1 MQDITHDIIDLDL
14 DDITTINLSGSGPS
28 SKSSSSSGRPSVNFG
43 GGIELLMN
51 DKRLNDGKGKKENI
65 DIGLADLNDLEKE
78 LNDLIEEPKS
88 VPAISKSGLFNSSIF
103 GNNGN
108 NGSGIKL
115 NTSPDDN
122 VSIGSIVSM
131 SDVPKVGKAT
141 AASSQNDGKTWD
153 GFTKFN
159 NVPLNPDKNLSDKP
173 KMTPEET
180 LLEKFKVL
188 RKLEDIERK
197 GAKLTKKYSMDS
209 PLAEM
214 QGEYEMVMAEK
225 ERSNSC
231 KFQGKML
238 MAAITGLEF
247 LNNKFDPFDV
257 KLDGWAEQVNENID
271 DYDEIFAELHE
282 KYKSKAK
289 MAPELKLLFQLGGS
303 AIMVHMTNTMF
314 KSSLPG
320 MDDIMRQNP
329 DLMQQFTSAAVN
341 SMQNTNPGF
350 SGFMGNFMPATS
362 SNRPPPAPV
371 QTQTNRSQNER
382 TAAPTNRPDLMRA
395 RNNDGINIQE
405 QFGSV
410 GPGPGKNN
418 EKEIPVR
425 STRPEMKGPT
435 DINDLLS
442 GLKTMSVNLPTDNM
456 NKSNMADRSM
466 PTQQQGQ
473 QQAQQSQAQ
482 QSQAQQSQ
490 AQQQQAQ
497 AQQAQAQQSQAQQQ
511 TPRKTTTAS
520 SGKTPRKQK
529 SDRNTVSLDI

>member
-1 MQDITHDIIDLDL
+1 L
-14 DDITTINLSGSGPS
+14 
-28 SKSSSSSGRPSVNFG
+28 
-43 GGIELLMN
+43 
-51 DKRLNDGKGKKENI
+51 
-65 DIGLADLNDLEKE
+65 
-78 LNDLIEEPKS
+78 
-88 VPAISKSGLFNSSIF
+88 
-103 GNNGN
+103 
-108 NGSGIKL
+108 
-115 NTSPDDN
+115 
-122 VSIGSIVSM
+122 
-131 SDVPKVGKAT
+131 
-141 AASSQNDGKTWD
+141 
-153 GFTKFN
+153 
-159 NVPLNPDKNLSDKP
+159 
-173 KMTPEET
+173 TPEET

-188 RKLEDIERK
+188 RKLEEIERK
-197 GAKLTKKYSMDS
+197 GAKLTKKYSMES
-209 PLAEM
+209 PLSEM
-214 QGEYEMVMAEK
+214 QGEYEMIIAEK

-247 LNNKFDPFDV
+247 LNTKFDPFDV

-271 DYDEIFAELHE
+271 DYDEIFGELHE

-350 SGFMGNFMPATS
+350 SGFMGNFMPGV
-362 SNRPPPAPV
+362 SNERPPPPPI

-405 QFGSV
+405 QFSRV
-410 GPGPGKNN
+410 D
-418 EKEIPVR
+418 EKEAPMQR

-442 GLKTMSVNLPTDNM
+442 GLKTMTV
-456 NKSNMADRSM
+456 SM
-466 PTQQQGQ
+466 PNDKVGQ
-473 QQAQQSQAQ
+473 SQSQPQQSQSQQTQSQ
-482 QSQAQQSQ
+482 QSQPISVKKQ
-490 AQQQQAQ
+490 AT
-497 AQQAQAQQSQAQQQ
+497 
-511 TPRKTTTAS
+511 TPSVAKP
-520 SGKTPRKQK
+520 PRKQK

>member
-1 MQDITHDIIDLDL
+1 MEDITNDIISLDL
-14 DDITTINLSGSGPS
+14 DDIQTINISGSS
-28 SKSSSSSGRPSVNFG
+28 NRPSVNFG

-51 DKRLNDGKGKKENI
+51 DKRLNDGKGKKENS
-65 DIGLADLNDLEKE
+65 DIGLGDLTDLEQE
-78 LNDLIEEPKS
+78 LNDLADVPKS
-88 VPAISKSGLFNSSIF
+88 APAISKSGLFNSSIF
-103 GNNGN
+103 GG
-108 NGSGIKL
+108 GMKL
-115 NTSPDDN
+115 NTGPELDDN
-122 VSIGSIVSM
+122 VSIGSIVSIN
-131 SDVPKVGKAT
+131 DAPKIGKAT

-159 NVPLNPDKNLSDKP
+159 NVPLNPDKNLSDRP
-173 KMTPEET
+173 KLSPEET

-188 RKLEDIERK
+188 RKLEEIERK

-209 PLAEM
+209 PLSEM
-214 QGEYEMVMAEK
+214 QGEYEMIIAEK

-257 KLDGWAEQVNENID
+257 KLEGWAEQVNENID
-271 DYDEIFAELHE
+271 DYDEIFGELHE

-350 SGFMGNFMPATS
+350 SGFMGNFMPGA
-362 SNRPPPAPV
+362 SNDRPPPPPQ
-371 QTQTNRSQNER
+371 QTQVNRAQNER
-382 TAAPTNRPDLMRA
+382 TAPPANRPDLMRA

-405 QFGSV
+405 QFV
-410 GPGPGKNN
+410 RVDQ
-418 EKEIPVR
+418 KEPVQR

-442 GLKTMSVNLPTDNM
+442 GLKTMSVSLPTDGP
-456 NKSNMADRSM
+456 KPESTPM
-466 PTQQQGQ
+466 P
-473 QQAQQSQAQ
+473 
-482 QSQAQQSQ
+482 
-490 AQQQQAQ
+490 
-497 AQQAQAQQSQAQQQ
+497 Q
-511 TPRKTTTAS
+511 TKKPTAS
-520 SGKTPRKQK
+520 TGKTPRKQK
-529 SDRNTVSLDI
+529 SDKNTVSLDI

>member
-1 MQDITHDIIDLDL
+1 MQDITNDIISLDL
-14 DDITTINLSGSGPS
+14 DDITTIDLNKG
-28 SKSSSSSGRPSVNFG
+28 SSSSSSGGRPSVNFG

-65 DIGLADLNDLEKE
+65 DIGLADLNDLERE
-78 LNDLIEEPKS
+78 LNDLVEEPKS
-88 VPAISKSGLFNSSIF
+88 VPAVSKSGLFNSSIF
-103 GNNGN
+103 GG
-108 NGSGIKL
+108 GGMKL
-115 NTSPDDN
+115 NTGPENNDN
-122 VSIGSIVSM
+122 VSIGSIVSVN
-131 SDVPKVGKAT
+131 DGPKLGKAT
-141 AASSQNDGKTWD
+141 AASSGDNKTWD

-159 NVPLNPDKNLSDKP
+159 NVPLNPDKNLSDRP
-173 KMTPEET
+173 KLSPEET

-197 GAKLTKKYSMDS
+197 GGKLTKKYSMDS

-214 QGEYEMVMAEK
+214 QGEYEMIIAEK

-247 LNNKFDPFDV
+247 LNTKFDPFDV

-350 SGFMGNFMPATS
+350 SGFMGNFMPGA
-362 SNRPPPAPV
+362 SNDRPPPPPT
-371 QTQTNRSQNER
+371 QTQVNRGQNER

-405 QFGSV
+405 QFGRV
-410 GPGPGKNN
+410 DQQQ
-418 EKEIPVR
+418 KESTER

-435 DINDLLS
+435 DISDLLS
-442 GLKTMSVNLPTDNM
+442 GLKTMSINLPTEN
-456 NKSNMADRSM
+456 NKSSK
-466 PTQQQGQ
+466 
-473 QQAQQSQAQ
+473 S
-482 QSQAQQSQ
+482 S
-490 AQQQQAQ
+490 
-497 AQQAQAQQSQAQQQ
+497 
-511 TPRKTTTAS
+511 TPPVPEKSIPLNKPDMIKKPAS
-520 SGKTPRKQK
+520 TGKTPRKQK
-529 SDRNTVSLDI
+529 SDRNIVSLDI

>member
-1 MQDITHDIIDLDL
+1 MQDITNDIINLDS
-14 DDITTINLSGSGPS
+14 IPTINLSGSS
-28 SKSSSSSGRPSVNFG
+28 SGGRPSVNFG

-51 DKRLNDGKGKKENI
+51 DKRMNDGKGKKENI
-65 DIGLADLNDLEKE
+65 DIGLGDLNDLEQE
-78 LNDLIEEPKS
+78 LNDLVDVPKS
-88 VPAISKSGLFNSSIF
+88 APAISKSGLFNSSIF
-103 GNNGN
+103 
-108 NGSGIKL
+108 SGGLKL
-115 NTSPDDN
+115 NEEPIEDN
-122 VSIGSIVSM
+122 VSIGSIVSV
-131 SDVPKVGKAT
+131 SEAPKLGKAT
-141 AASSQNDGKTWD
+141 ANSAQNDKTWD

-159 NVPLNPDKNLSDKP
+159 NVPLNPDKNLSDRP
-173 KMTPEET
+173 KLTPEET

-197 GAKLTKKYSMDS
+197 GAKLTKKYSMES

-214 QGEYEMVMAEK
+214 QGEYEMIIAEK

-247 LNNKFDPFDV
+247 LNTKFDPFDV

-350 SGFMGNFMPATS
+350 SGFMGNFMPGA
-362 SNRPPPAPV
+362 SNDRPPPPAV
-371 QTQTNRSQNER
+371 QTQVNRGQSER
-382 TAAPTNRPDLMRA
+382 TAPPANRPDLMRA

-405 QFGSV
+405 QFGRV
-410 GPGPGKNN
+410 D
-418 EKEIPVR
+418 EKEPLQR

-435 DINDLLS
+435 DINELLS
-442 GLKTMSVNLPTDNM
+442 GLKTMSVNLPADTNTNTNTNRPTPASAAP
-456 NKSNMADRSM
+456 NKSPM
-466 PTQQQGQ
+466 PTKK
-473 QQAQQSQAQ
+473 ST
-482 QSQAQQSQ
+482 
-490 AQQQQAQ
+490 
-497 AQQAQAQQSQAQQQ
+497 
-511 TPRKTTTAS
+511 TPSAS
-520 SGKTPRKQK
+520 KPRKQK
-529 SDRNTVSLDI
+529 SDKNTVSLDI

>member
-1 MQDITHDIIDLDL
+1 MQDITNDIIDLDL
-14 DDITTINLSGSGPS
+14 DDITTINLPGNSP
-28 SKSSSSSGRPSVNFG
+28 SKSYGGSSGGRPSVNFG

-78 LNDLIEEPKS
+78 LNDLVEEPKS
-88 VPAISKSGLFNSSIF
+88 APAISKSGLFNSGMFS
-103 GNNGN
+103 
-108 NGSGIKL
+108 SGFKL
-115 NTSPDDN
+115 NTGPEKDSNNDN

-131 SDVPKVGKAT
+131 NDGPKLGKAT
-141 AASSQNDGKTWD
+141 AASSQNDSKTWD

-159 NVPLNPDKNLSDKP
+159 NVPLNPDKNISDKP
-173 KMTPEET
+173 KLTPEET

-197 GAKLTKKYSMDS
+197 GAKLTKKYSMES

-214 QGEYEMVMAEK
+214 QGEYEMIMAEK

-289 MAPELKLLFQLGGS
+289 MAPEIKLLFQLGGS

-350 SGFMGNFMPATS
+350 SGFMGNFMPGA
-362 SNRPPPAPV
+362 SNERPPPPPM

-382 TAAPTNRPDLMRA
+382 TAPPTNRPDLMRA

-405 QFGSV
+405 QFGKV
-410 GPGPGKNN
+410 AGGAG
-418 EKEIPVR
+418 EKELPAR

-435 DINDLLS
+435 DISDLLS
-442 GLKTMSVNLPTDNM
+442 GLKTMSVNLPGDANASTPKASAPENNIKM
-456 NKSNMADRSM
+456 TMADRSM
-466 PTQQQGQ
+466 PPQQ
-473 QQAQQSQAQ
+473 
-482 QSQAQQSQ
+482 
-490 AQQQQAQ
+490 
-497 AQQAQAQQSQAQQQ
+497 
-511 TPRKTTTAS
+511 RKPTAS
-520 SGKTPRKQK
+520 TGKTPRKQK